1 MACYSVTLTCFSKT
15 ASLVNSFTP
24 SFIDCFCSLPF
35 TLYSFF
41 FSIKFCIYFEFLWC
55 LFLGSGFSDLMFP
68 SLLIRY
74 GIPFKTQL
82 VLSVN
87 FVELI
92 SLCRRYVLIMNP
104 AMGICERLL
113 NRLALEER

>member
-1 MACYSVTLTCFSKT
+1 
-15 ASLVNSFTP
+15 
-24 SFIDCFCSLPF
+24 
-35 TLYSFF
+35 
-41 FSIKFCIYFEFLWC
+41 
-55 LFLGSGFSDLMFP
+55 MFP
-68 SLLIRY
+68 SLLICY

>member
-41 FSIKFCIYFEFLWC
+41 FPLNFAFILSFCGVFFWAVAFL
-55 LFLGSGFSDLMFP
+55 
-68 SLLIRY
+68 I
-74 GIPFKTQL
+74 
-82 VLSVN
+82 
-87 FVELI
+87 
-92 SLCRRYVLIMNP
+92 
-104 AMGICERLL
+104 
-113 NRLALEER
+113 